1 MMAVDQIAD
10 YLENGSIINS
20 VNYPAVALT
29 SGEKHRITIMHKNIS
44 GIVSKITSAFA
55 NEEVNIDNMVNKS
68 KGEYA
73 YTVIDSDTKA
83 SPEAIEALK
92 KINGII
98 RIRVIK

>member
-1 MMAVDQIAD
+1 MKMYQKPS
-10 YLENGSIINS
+10 L
-20 VNYPAVALT
+20 
-29 SGEKHRITIMHKNIS
+29 
-44 GIVSKITSAFA
+44 IV
-55 NEEVNIDNMVNKS
+55 EEVNIDNMVNKS